1 MREKITAGNWKMNL
15 SWEEAN
21 NLANQ
26 LAKQPKNAE
35 EQIVVFSPNIYLKS
49 LIDAYGNHLSI
60 GAQNGYS
67 EDSGA
72 FTGEVSFK
80 QLRELGVKHVLIGHS
95 ERRDLFHETDLLLKK
110 KVSKAVELGFTIYFC
125 CGEHL
130 KERDADLH
138 FSVIE
143 KQLNNSLFHLSEA
156 QFNQVVIAYEPVWA
170 IGTGKTASTEQ
181 AEEMHAFIR
190 SLLQKKYSEKVAVST
205 SILYGGSCKASN
217 AQDLF
222 SQPNIDGGLIGG
234 ASLQCAD
241 FSAIIEA
248 QKIA

>member
-1 MREKITAGNWKMNL
+1 MREKIIAGNWKMNL

-26 LAKQPKNAE
+26 LAKQRKHEE

-49 LIDAYGNHLSI
+49 LIDAYGDHLSI

-95 ERRDLFHETDLLLKK
+95 ERRDLFQETDLLLKK

-130 KERDADLH
+130 EERDADLH

-143 KQLNNSLFHLSEA
+143 KQLNNSLFHLSED